1 MPVRLR
7 IDCAYDGSGFSG
19 WARQPGLASVQ
30 GTLEGALAVLS
41 RGGASGLTVAGR
53 TDAGVHARGQVTH
66 ADVPTGSFTGAPG
79 RSGRSPEEAFARR
92 LNALIARDRSL
103 PQPDV
108 VVRAVRVAPPGF
120 DARFSASWRRYVYRI
135 ADSVAPRDPLT
146 RGSTLWSDR
155 RLDVDAMDRAAAVL
169 LGEHDFLSFCRPRP
183 GATTTRTVLDARVR
197 RIGGVVEVEMRADAF
212 CHSMVRSVVGAL
224 LTVGEGRRDSGWVAE
239 VLQARNHDAMRVA
252 PPHGLTLEEVGY
264 PVDSLV
270 AQRATA
276 ARARRAQPSSSSA
289 SNTNSPESS
298 SRSPSSSESSSASS
312 STSDV
317 KAE

>member
-7 IDCAYDGSGFSG
+7 IDCAYDGSAFSG

-30 GTLEGALAVLS
+30 GTLDGALAVLT
-41 RGGASGLTVAGR
+41 RGGATALTVAGR

-66 ADVPTGSFTGAPG
+66 VEVPTGAFTSAPG
-79 RSGRSPEEAFARR
+79 RSGRSAEEAFSRR

-103 PQPDV
+103 AQPDV

-135 ADSVAPRDPLT
+135 ADGAAPRDPLT
-146 RGSTLWSDR
+146 RGSTLWWDR
-155 RLDVDAMDRAAAVL
+155 RLDVDTMDRAAAVL

-183 GATTTRTVLDARVR
+183 GATTTRTMLDARVR
-197 RIGGVVEVEMRADAF
+197 RVGGVVEVEMRADAF

-224 LTVGEGRRDSGWVAE
+224 LAVGEGRRDIGWVAE
-239 VLQARNHDAMRVA
+239 VLEARNHDAMRVA

-264 PVDSLV
+264 PVDSQV
-270 AQRATA
+270 AQRAAA